1 MLRYLRAWVVIVL
14 LAGGSSVLSAPIAAE
29 DEASDE
35 DWEPLYNLVDPALQ
49 ARLEAA
55 IKTNTVWQRLVQ
67 RKKLAVC
74 VVDLSTDPPHFARVN
89 GNTMMYAAS
98 LPKIAIL
105 LAAYASFDDGS
116 LQETP
121 ELHADLIDMIRV
133 SSNAAATRV
142 AEAVTLPKIEAVLR
156 DPQFGL
162 YDETRGGGLW
172 MGKAYAKT
180 GPRYGDPMYGI
191 SHGATATQVCRFYYL
206 AATGRLISPERSAQI
221 LGDLSEPGL
230 HHKFVGAVEQRQP
243 EARLFRKSG
252 TWKDWHSDSIMVLG
266 PDWRNYILVGLVES
280 PDGEKIIRNLLPMV
294 EEILQE

>member
-1 MLRYLRAWVVIVL
+1 MLRYVRGFVVTFC
-14 LAGGSSVLSAPIAAE
+14 LAASIAVNGQTKVE
-29 DEASDE
+29 GLPSDD
-35 DWEPLYNLVDPALQ
+35 DWQPLYNLVDPGLQ
-49 ARLEAA
+49 GRLEAA
-55 IKTNTVWQRLVQ
+55 LTANDAWQKLVK

-74 VVDLSTDPPHFARVN
+74 VVDLSENPPQFARVN

-105 LAAYASFDDGS
+105 LAAYASFEDGS
-116 LQETP
+116 LLETP

-133 SSNAAATRV
+133 SSNAAASRV
-142 AEAVTLPKIEAVLR
+142 AEKVTLAKIEAVLR
-156 DPQFGL
+156 DPQFGF

-172 MGKAYAKT
+172 MGKAYAKS
-180 GPRYGDPMYGI
+180 GPRRGDPMYGI

-206 AATGRLISPERSAQI
+206 AATGRLINAERSAQI

-252 TWKDWHSDSIMVLG
+252 TWQDWHSDSIMVLG
-266 PDWRNYILVGLVES
+266 PNWRNYILVALVES
-280 PDGEKIIRNLLPMV
+280 PDGEKIIRNLLPVV
-294 EEILQE
+294 EKVLQE